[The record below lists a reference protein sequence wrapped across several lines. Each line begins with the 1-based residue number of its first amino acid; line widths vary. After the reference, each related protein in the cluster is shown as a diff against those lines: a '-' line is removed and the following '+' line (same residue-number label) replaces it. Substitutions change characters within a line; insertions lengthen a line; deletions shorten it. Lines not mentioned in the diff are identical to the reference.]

1 MCNLSFSQLDASR
14 FEELEEVNAELQL
27 KELLWTSTRD
37 WDAMYN
43 DWLET
48 PFDYVDP
55 DEFNVQVSLRHFK
68 LHCDVVLIQT
78 TLKIHHHHFS
88 FDLGSSRQRSWQ
100 DFVRPLTSPRLTISS
115 DHTHSLSPVQSFF
128 LCHCIDHTDLELMRS
143 SVRKHSTT
151 RVIRICFSI

>member
-55 DEFNVQVSLRHFK
+55 DEFNVQVSL
-68 LHCDVVLIQT
+68 
-78 TLKIHHHHFS
+78 
-88 FDLGSSRQRSWQ
+88 
-100 DFVRPLTSPRLTISS
+100 
-115 DHTHSLSPVQSFF
+115 
-128 LCHCIDHTDLELMRS
+128 
-143 SVRKHSTT
+143 
-151 RVIRICFSI
+151 